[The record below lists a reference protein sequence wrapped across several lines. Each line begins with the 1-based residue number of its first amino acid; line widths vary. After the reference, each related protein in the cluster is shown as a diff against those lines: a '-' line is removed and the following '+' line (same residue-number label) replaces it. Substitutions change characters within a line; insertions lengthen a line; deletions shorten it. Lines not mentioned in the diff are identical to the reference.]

1 MLRNMISALLQEKL
15 QLKEFV
21 LHQNQSIL
29 PRVHSLQNVLIIQLF
44 QKRVQAIQTV
54 QVHLEAIVRLEVQAA
69 QAPAI
74 QSQVLIVQNQVQV
87 EPIQE
92 VLEQANQVQDHQVLP
107 EPLEL
112 DDPEPIQEVLEQ
124 ANQVQDHQV
133 LRAPVKLQENS

>member
-54 QVHLEAIVRLEVQAA
+54 QVHLEAIVRLEVQVV
-69 QAPAI
+69 QAPA
-74 QSQVLIVQNQVQV
+74 SSKSSSSRTDSGSSRTSKSSLGSSSSKGSGKTVG
-87 EPIQE
+87 
-92 VLEQANQVQDHQVLP
+92 
-107 EPLEL
+107 
-112 DDPEPIQEVLEQ
+112 
-124 ANQVQDHQV
+124 
-133 LRAPVKLQENS
+133 K

>member
-21 LHQNQSIL
+21 LHQNQNIL

-54 QVHLEAIVRLEVQAA
+54 QVNLEAIVRLEVQVV

-92 VLEQANQVQDHQVLP
+92 VLEQANQVQDHQVL
-107 EPLEL
+107 
-112 DDPEPIQEVLEQ
+112 
-124 ANQVQDHQV
+124 
-133 LRAPVKLQENS
+133 RAPVKL

>member
-44 QKRVQAIQTV
+44 LKRVQAIQTV

-92 VLEQANQVQDHQVLP
+92 VLEQANQVQDHQVL
-107 EPLEL
+107 
-112 DDPEPIQEVLEQ
+112 
-124 ANQVQDHQV
+124 
-133 LRAPVKLQENS
+133 RAPVKLQENS

>member
-44 QKRVQAIQTV
+44 QKRVQVIQTV
-54 QVHLEAIVRLEVQAA
+54 QVHPEIQVVPNQMALAQNPVA

-92 VLEQANQVQDHQVLP
+92 VP
-107 EPLEL
+107 
-112 DDPEPIQEVLEQ
+112 EQ

>member
-21 LHQNQSIL
+21 LHQTQSIL

-54 QVHLEAIVRLEVQAA
+54 QVHLEATVRLEVQAA

-92 VLEQANQVQDHQVLP
+92 VLEQANQVQDHQVL
-107 EPLEL
+107 
-112 DDPEPIQEVLEQ
+112 
-124 ANQVQDHQV
+124 
-133 LRAPVKLQENS
+133 RAPVKL

>member
-21 LHQNQSIL
+21 PTSKSEYFAKGTQ
-29 PRVHSLQNVLIIQLF
+29 PAKCTYHSAF
-44 QKRVQAIQTV
+44 SKRVQAIRTV
-54 QVHLEAIVRLEVQAA
+54 QVHLETIVRLEVQAA

-92 VLEQANQVQDHQVLP
+92 VLEQANQVQDHQVL
-107 EPLEL
+107 
-112 DDPEPIQEVLEQ
+112 
-124 ANQVQDHQV
+124 
-133 LRAPVKLQENS
+133 RAPVKL

>member
-54 QVHLEAIVRLEVQAA
+54 QVRLEVQAA

-92 VLEQANQVQDHQVLP
+92 VLEQANQVQDHQVL
-107 EPLEL
+107 
-112 DDPEPIQEVLEQ
+112 
-124 ANQVQDHQV
+124 
-133 LRAPVKLQENS
+133 RAPVKLQENS

>member
-21 LHQNQSIL
+21 LHQKSEYFAKGTQ
-29 PRVHSLQNVLIIQLF
+29 PAKCTYHSAF
-44 QKRVQAIQTV
+44 SKRVQAIQKV
-54 QVHLEAIVRLEVQAA
+54 QVHPEVQVVPNQIALAQNPVA

-92 VLEQANQVQDHQVLP
+92 VLEQANQVQVETDSGSS
-107 EPLEL
+107 
-112 DDPEPIQEVLEQ
+112 
-124 ANQVQDHQV
+124 
-133 LRAPVKLQENS
+133 RTSKSSSGSSSSKGSVKLQENS

>member
-44 QKRVQAIQTV
+44 QKRVQAIRTV
-54 QVHLEAIVRLEVQAA
+54 QVHLETIVRLEVQAEK
-69 QAPAI
+69 APANKR
-74 QSQVLIVQNQVQV
+74 QVLIDQNQVQE
-87 EPIQE
+87 EPS
-92 VLEQANQVQDHQVLP
+92 
-107 EPLEL
+107 
-112 DDPEPIQEVLEQ
+112 QEVLEQ

-133 LRAPVKLQENS
+133 LRAPVKL

>member
-54 QVHLEAIVRLEVQAA
+54 QVRLEVQAA

-92 VLEQANQVQDHQVLP
+92 VLEQANQVQDHQVL
-107 EPLEL
+107 
-112 DDPEPIQEVLEQ
+112 
-124 ANQVQDHQV
+124 
-133 LRAPVKLQENS
+133 RAPVKL

>member
-69 QAPAI
+69 QAPVA
-74 QSQVLIVQNQVQV
+74 QAVVLPAVQA
-87 EPIQE
+87 
-92 VLEQANQVQDHQVLP
+92 QATQVLP
-107 EPLEL
+107 H
-112 DDPEPIQEVLEQ
+112 
-124 ANQVQDHQV
+124 QVQAIVQIRGA
-133 LRAPVKLQENS
+133 LL

>member
-54 QVHLEAIVRLEVQAA
+54 QVRLEVQAA
-69 QAPAI
+69 QAPVA
-74 QSQVLIVQNQVQV
+74 QAVVLPAVQA
-87 EPIQE
+87 
-92 VLEQANQVQDHQVLP
+92 QAAQVLP
-107 EPLEL
+107 R
-112 DDPEPIQEVLEQ
+112 Q
-124 ANQVQDHQV
+124 AQAIVQIREA
-133 LRAPVKLQENS
+133 LL

>member
-54 QVHLEAIVRLEVQAA
+54 QVHPEVQVVPNQMAMA
-69 QAPAI
+69 QNPVVQAPAI

-92 VLEQANQVQDHQVLP
+92 VLEQANQVQV
-107 EPLEL
+107 
-112 DDPEPIQEVLEQ
+112 EPIQEVLEQ

-133 LRAPVKLQENS
+133 LRAPVKL